1 MGGKKILGMVL
12 VMAMLATAMP
22 LLSGSAKAETNPFST
37 SYGDKV
43 FIPTY
48 HPAEW
53 RRFNE

>member
-1 MGGKKILGMVL
+1 MRGKKVLGLVL

-22 LLSGSAKAETNPFST
+22 LLSGSAKAENNPFST
-37 SYGDKV
+37 LYENKV
-43 FIPTY
+43 FIHTH